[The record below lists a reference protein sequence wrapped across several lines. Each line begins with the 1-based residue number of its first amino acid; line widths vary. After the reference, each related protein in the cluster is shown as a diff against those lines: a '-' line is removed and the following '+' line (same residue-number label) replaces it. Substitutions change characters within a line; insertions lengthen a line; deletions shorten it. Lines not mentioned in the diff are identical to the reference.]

1 MYDFMVRLERSGKV
15 ISEVE
20 VELECTVDC
29 IDGEP
34 VVMVAGIHVDGD
46 RLPMAGTDEWAAIAR
61 LAVRQAEADPDLVNQ
76 VLDDEGWHW
85 RGRGALDPEGEWRR
99 AA

>member
-34 VVMVAGIHVDGD
+34 VVMVAGIYVDGD
-46 RLPMAGTDEWAAIAR
+46 RLPIVGAGEWAAIAR
-61 LAVRQAEADPDLVNQ
+61 LAVRQAEADPDLVRQ
-76 VLDDEGWHW
+76 VLDDEGWSW
-85 RGRGALDPEGEWRR
+85 RGRGALDPEGKWRC